1 MRAVDRRTFLRGM
14 AAVSA
19 ATASAALVPEVLQ
32 AGDDLPTAN
41 KADPAWLKTPCRLC
55 GVGCGLLIGIEGGRA
70 GAVKGNPESSVSKGL
85 ACAKGY
91 YSAQALYGRDRIR
104 HAMIRRGNALVEVPM
119 NEALD
124 LVARR
129 IRETTQQHGKD
140 SVAIYG
146 SAQWTI
152 PDAYVA
158 SKLFKAGLGTNNVE
172 TSTRLYA
179 ASAMAGLASTFGLDG
194 SIGCYD
200 DIDNADVFILWDT
213 NLAESDPVLFSRML
227 DRRRKDPGVR
237 IIDLTRRTTRTSY
250 AADASLIHAPHSA
263 LAVANA
269 ICHEIIQRKWFDRE
283 FIERHVAFKRGR
295 TDIGH
300 GLTDDGLVTDDVRN
314 AGWDDY
320 VSFLSS
326 STPERA
332 QRISGIP
339 ADRIRWL
346 ASLYGDRSRKVMSV
360 WGANVNRHSRGTW
373 TNNVLYN
380 IHLLV
385 GKIASPGNSAFC
397 TTGQPDGAS
406 SVHDAGSLT
415 HTLPRGVVTDDADR
429 RRAATI
435 WGVPVQKLDSRPA
448 RPALS
453 MFRALDRGDIRF
465 LWIQA
470 TNPMVS
476 LPNVDRYRSAA
487 RKADRF
493 IVVSEA
499 YPTPTTDIADVV
511 LPAAMWFEREGILAN
526 VERRIQHFD
535 QMVEPP
541 GDAMSDAWQM
551 IEVAR
556 RLGLSNLFP
565 SGKRDHVAQIWEEY
579 RRFHD
584 DTRTSLSSIA
594 DLRQRPGLIW
604 PYVNGRE
611 TKWRYNTAF
620 DPAADRGHGAF
631 HFYGHADGRA
641 WIWLRPYDAPVE
653 SPGAEYPLWL
663 STGPVLEHWG
673 GGAMTQRIP
682 TLHHA
687 APTAYLE
694 MNRDDAKL
702 LGIRNGDIVRITSRR
717 ASFDIE
723 ARIDYRSQLPRGQV
737 FVPSFDEGHP
747 VQRLMLDSFCPLSG
761 QPDTTTCAVRIDRVR
776 A

>member
-1 MRAVDRRTFLRGM
+1 M

-476 LPNVDRYRSAA
+476 LPNVDRYRSAS

-723 ARIDYRSQLPRGQV
+723 ARIDYRSQLPRGQI